1 MREEIKRRNSQK
13 DELINQIIEM
23 EWDMFDHVHNA
34 GGRAPCQDDEWTFYI
49 MRYSQ
54 HNAFSADT
62 LKSYQQDLLQ
72 AAGEGRNLLTEKYA
86 YMMEF
91 TQPDYFD
98 RSLKDHL
105 PKISP
110 EKAELVDRIANLLIR
125 GEQEFSKKYPAFSG
139 QGRPLFGNGQQDV
152 SFHIY
157 AIGELKTYSVRT
169 LLLYLQDLHRE
180 ENPSFS
186 IHRTTA
192 EFYGYSGLE
201 DAEEKLKN
209 RL

>member
-1 MREEIKRRNSQK
+1 MREEIKRKNSQK

-23 EWDMFDHVHNA
+23 EWEMFDHVHNE
-34 GGRAPCQDDEWTFYI
+34 GGRAPCQDDEWTFYT

-62 LKSYQQDLLQ
+62 LKSYEQDLLQ
-72 AAGEGRNLLTEKYA
+72 AIQEGRNLLTEKYA

-91 TQPDYFD
+91 TEPDYFD
-98 RSLKDHL
+98 RNLKAYL

-110 EKAELVDRIANLLIR
+110 EKADLVDRIANLLIR
-125 GEQEFSKKYPAFSG
+125 DEQEFAEQYPAFSRT
-139 QGRPLFGNGQQDV
+139 GRPLLGTGKQDV

-157 AIGELKTYSVRT
+157 TIGELKTYSVRT
-169 LLLYLQDLHRE
+169 LLLYLQDIHRE
-180 ENPSFS
+180 ENPSFT

-192 EFYGYSGLE
+192 EFYGYKNLD
-201 DAEEKLKN
+201 DAEEKL
-209 RL
+209 RAR

>member
-1 MREEIKRRNSQK
+1 MREEIKRKNSQK

-23 EWDMFDHVHNA
+23 EWEMFDHVHNA
-34 GGRAPCQDDEWTFYI
+34 GGRAPCQDDEWTFYT

-62 LKSYQQDLLQ
+62 LKSYEQDLLQ
-72 AAGEGRNLLTEKYA
+72 AIREGRNLLTEKYA

-91 TQPDYFD
+91 TDPDYFD
-98 RSLKDHL
+98 QNLRDHL
-105 PKISP
+105 P
-110 EKAELVDRIANLLIR
+110 RI
-125 GEQEFSKKYPAFSG
+125 FSG
-139 QGRPLFGNGQQDV
+139 TGRPLFGTGEQDV

-169 LLLYLQDLHRE
+169 LLLYLQDIHKER
-180 ENPSFS
+180 NPSFV

-192 EFYGYSGLE
+192 EFYGYKNLD
-201 DAEEKLKN
+201 DAEQKL
-209 RL
+209 RTR

>member
-1 MREEIKRRNSQK
+1 MREEIKRKNSQK

-23 EWDMFDHVHNA
+23 EWEMFDHVHNA
-34 GGRAPCQDDEWTFYI
+34 GGRAPCQDDEWTFYT

-62 LKSYQQDLLQ
+62 LKSYEQDLLQ
-72 AAGEGRNLLTEKYA
+72 AIREGRNLLTEKYA

-91 TQPDYFD
+91 TDPDYFD
-98 RSLKDHL
+98 QNLRDHL
-105 PKISP
+105 PRISP
-110 EKAELVDRIANLLIR
+110 EKAELVDQIVNLLIR
-125 GEQEFSKKYPAFSG
+125 GEKEFAEQYPIFSG
-139 QGRPLFGNGQQDV
+139 TGRPLFGTGEQDV

-169 LLLYLQDLHRE
+169 LLLYLQDIHKER
-180 ENPSFS
+180 NPSFV

-192 EFYGYSGLE
+192 EFYGYKNLD
-201 DAEEKLKN
+201 DAEQKL
-209 RL
+209 RTR